1 MDWEATIMGGLAVIW
16 GVILFFMRP
25 QVLEFAREG
34 GRGLRDRSILNV
46 VVIAAII
53 FLLCG
58 GIAIVVLMGI

>member
-1 MDWEATIMGGLAVIW
+1 MDWEAMIMGGLAVIW

-46 VVIAAII
+46 VVIAAVA
-53 FLLCG
+53 FLISG
-58 GIAIVVLMGI
+58 GIVIIVLMGL